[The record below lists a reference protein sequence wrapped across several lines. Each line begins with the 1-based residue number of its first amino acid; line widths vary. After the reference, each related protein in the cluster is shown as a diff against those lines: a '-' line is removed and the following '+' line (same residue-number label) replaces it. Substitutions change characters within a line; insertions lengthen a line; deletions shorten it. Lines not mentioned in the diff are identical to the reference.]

1 MNKAGCPVGMHG
13 HLPLSQ
19 AHFSKDKQE
28 YQILGV
34 GRNQLEFD
42 KAGYQI
48 MVGGFNCNFP

>member
-19 AHFSKDKQE
+19 AHFSKDPQDTKSCQ
-28 YQILGV
+28 V

-42 KAGYQI
+42 KAGYQF
-48 MVGGFNCNFP
+48 MVGVF